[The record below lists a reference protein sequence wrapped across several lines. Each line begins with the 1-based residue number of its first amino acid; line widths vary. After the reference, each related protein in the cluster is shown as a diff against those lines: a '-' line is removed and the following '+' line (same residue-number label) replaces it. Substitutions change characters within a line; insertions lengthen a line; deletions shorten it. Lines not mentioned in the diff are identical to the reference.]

1 MVPFSLL
8 HLNHNQGDCPAP
20 YSKCGMGP
28 DQVNK
33 ARACPQ
39 MTMVTII
46 LSIKDDDNDVD
57 NDDNPLHDQ
66 GRTHCPHSLCLPLL
80 PFPLHTCLWTRW
92 FVIITIISSVQYRQ
106 SKGHASNPKN
116 CSKMET
122 RPSTAQYSASTLVD
136 GCRFRH
142 SEENP
147 ILKKVDN
154 RPSFQV
160 FCTTTSVSFNA
171 QPA

>member
-1 MVPFSLL
+1 MVPFSLF

-106 SKGHASNPKN
+106 SKTFYNTIL
-116 CSKMET
+116 CE
-122 RPSTAQYSASTLVD
+122 YSFFFFQHTYSTLED
-136 GCRFRH
+136 LTISPCGLH
-142 SEENP
+142 
-147 ILKKVDN
+147 
-154 RPSFQV
+154 
-160 FCTTTSVSFNA
+160 
-171 QPA
+171 